1 MKSIFSYIGGRF
13 YTEKSQNIDANT
25 RSARYHHHVYIY
37 FVRLM
42 GVRFCF
48 SFSYLAQKHH
58 FGECPRHSSSEDMKN
73 LRFQVKVK
81 IEPYTRSRG
90 YV

>member
-1 MKSIFSYIGGRF
+1 
-13 YTEKSQNIDANT
+13 
-25 RSARYHHHVYIY
+25 
-37 FVRLM
+37 M